1 MPKRTTA
8 AEHQGPVRVVLV
20 TMDAHLASAAQRA
33 QQQIHRAAPGVTLEV
48 HAAALWGDNPARL
61 HACETAIAEAD
72 IVLVTML
79 FMEDHFRP
87 LLNALHARRTHC
99 DAMVCLMSA
108 TEVTQLTRMGRLDMQ
123 SPATGPLALLRRL
136 RGAAKARQD
145 GKAAVAGTTGAKQLR
160 MLRRLPKLLRFI
172 PGTAQDLRLY
182 FQAMQYW
189 LAGSE
194 DNVAG
199 LVLSLVDRYAQ
210 GPRAGWQG
218 ALKVAAP
225 REYPDVGLYHP
236 RLPQASRL
244 SERVDE
250 LPRVRQAK
258 GTVGVLLLR
267 SYVLAGNTAHYDGVI
282 GALEARGYAVIP
294 AFAAGLDFRP
304 VAERYW
310 LKDGKACID
319 ALVSLTGF
327 SLVGGPAFN
336 DARAAQHTLAL
347 LDVPYLA
354 AAPLEFQTLDAWRQS
369 DRGMLPVES
378 TIMVALPELDGA
390 TGSMVYGGRSGD
402 GRDMQAAADRTA
414 LLAARVARWVKLR
427 TKPRDQRRLAVVLF
441 CFPPNAGNVGTA
453 AMLAVFESL
462 HNTLQALAEQG
473 YRVAV
478 PPTVAALREAITQGN
493 ASRYGTPAN
502 VHALV
507 SADDHVRREPHLAA
521 IEAQWGPAPGRVQTN
536 GQQLFVLGAQFGEVF
551 VGVQPGFGYE
561 GDPMR
566 LLFEKGF
573 APTHA
578 FSAFYRWLRED
589 FAADAVLHFGTHGAL
604 EFMPG
609 KQVGLSEA
617 CWPERLL
624 GDLPNVYLYAGN
636 NPSEGALAKR
646 RAAATLVTHATPP
659 LAHVQAY
666 QAWGELREALTQWH
680 ELSATATAART
691 EALQGMRELAQQLD
705 LTQNIEDPDACVSHW
720 QAELDALT
728 NSLMPCGLHVVGQ
741 APTPEQ
747 RVAWLQACGEAWHQV
762 QWPHAALQALV
773 NNPSEN
779 HWQQWLAPETEQ
791 AQASWEALQR
801 ANEAWCGGHELQGL
815 LQALDGRYVMPAPG
829 GDVLRNPEVLP
840 TGRNMHGFD
849 PFGLPSAHAQ
859 RSGQRQAERLLA
871 RYRADHGAW
880 PQSVAMVL
888 WGTDNL
894 KTGGDAIAQA
904 LHLMGAAPR
913 FDSYGRLAGAT
924 LVPLEQ
930 LGRPRIDVVLTLSG
944 IFRDLLPLQ
953 IRLLAEAAYLAAEAD
968 EPEDMNW
975 IRKHVLACQR
985 AHGCD
990 LESAA
995 LRVFSNAEGTYGA
1008 NVNLLI
1014 DSGQWDQADE
1024 LAETF
1029 SQRKGFAYGRAG
1041 QPQAQQALLRE
1052 ALSHVALSYQNLESV
1067 ELGVTSVDTYFDSLG
1082 GMTRAVAKAQGVGSE
1097 DMPVY
1102 IGDQTRDDDA
1112 HAQVRSLR
1120 EQVALETRGRMLNP
1134 TWADTMLRHGYEGV
1148 QQIDAH
1154 LTHTMGW
1161 SATTGQVEPWVYQRL
1176 SETYMLDEAMRQRLA
1191 ALNPTASA
1199 RMASRL
1205 LEASE
1210 RNFWQPSAE
1219 HLEALRRASDTL
1231 EDSLE
1236 GIQQGA
1242 AA

>member
-282 GALEARGYAVIP
+282 GALEAQGYAVIP

-473 YRVAV
+473 YHVAV

>member
-478 PPTVAALREAITQGN
+478 PPTVEALREAITQGN

>member
-8 AEHQGPVRVVLV
+8 AEHRGPVRVVLV

-33 QQQIHRAAPGVTLEV
+33 QQQIQRAAPGVTLEV
-48 HAAALWGDNPARL
+48 HAAALWGDDQARL
-61 HACETAIAEAD
+61 HACEAAIAQAD

-87 LLNALHARRTHC
+87 LLGALHARRAHC

-218 ALKVAAP
+218 ALKVATP

-244 SERVDE
+244 TERVDD
-250 LPRVRQAK
+250 LPRVRQPK
-258 GTVGVLLLR
+258 GAVGVLLLR

-282 GALEARGYAVIP
+282 GALEAQGYAVIP

-462 HNTLQALAEQG
+462 HNTLRALAEQG
-473 YRVAV
+473 YRVTV
-478 PPTVAALREAITQGN
+478 PPTVEALREAITQGN

-691 EALQGMRELAQQLD
+691 EALQGMRELAQRLD
-705 LTQNIEDPDACVSHW
+705 LTQDIEDPDACVSHW

-773 NNPSEN
+773 HNPSEN

-1082 GMTRAVAKAQGVGSE
+1082 RHDARRGQGPRRGQRGHAGLHWRPNARRRRPRSGAQ
-1097 DMPVY
+1097 
-1102 IGDQTRDDDA
+1102 
-1112 HAQVRSLR
+1112 
-1120 EQVALETRGRMLNP
+1120 P
-1134 TWADTMLRHGYEGV
+1134 T
-1148 QQIDAH
+1148 
-1154 LTHTMGW
+1154 
-1161 SATTGQVEPWVYQRL
+1161 
-1176 SETYMLDEAMRQRLA
+1176 
-1191 ALNPTASA
+1191 
-1199 RMASRL
+1199 
-1205 LEASE
+1205 
-1210 RNFWQPSAE
+1210 
-1219 HLEALRRASDTL
+1219 
-1231 EDSLE
+1231 
-1236 GIQQGA
+1236 
-1242 AA
+1242 

>member
-79 FMEDHFRP
+79 FMEDHYRP

-282 GALEARGYAVIP
+282 GALEAKGYAVIP

-473 YRVAV
+473 YHVAV

>member
-8 AEHQGPVRVVLV
+8 AEHRGPVRVVLV

-33 QQQIHRAAPGVTLEV
+33 QQQIQRAAPGVTLEV
-48 HAAALWGDNPARL
+48 HAAALWGDDQARL
-61 HACETAIAEAD
+61 HACEAAIAQAD

-87 LLNALHARRTHC
+87 LLGALHARRAHC

-244 SERVDE
+244 TERVDD
-250 LPRVRQAK
+250 LPRVRQPK
-258 GTVGVLLLR
+258 GAVGVLLLR

-282 GALEARGYAVIP
+282 GALEAQGYAVIP

-427 TKPRDQRRLAVVLF
+427 AKPRDQRRLAVVLF

-462 HNTLQALAEQG
+462 HNTLRALAEQG
-473 YRVAV
+473 YRVTV
-478 PPTVAALREAITQGN
+478 PPTVEALREAITQGN

-691 EALQGMRELAQQLD
+691 EALQGMRELAQRLD
-705 LTQNIEDPDACVSHW
+705 LTQDIEDPDACVSHW

-773 NNPSEN
+773 HNPSES

-1024 LAETF
+1024 LADTF

-1041 QPQAQQALLRE
+1041 QPQAQQALLRQ

-1082 GMTRAVAKAQGVGSE
+1082 GMTRAVAQAQGVGSE
-1097 DMPVY
+1097 NMPVY

-1148 QQIDAH
+1148 QQIEAH

-1199 RMASRL
+1199 RMANRL

-1219 HLEALRRASDTL
+1219 HLEALRRASDAL

>member
-282 GALEARGYAVIP
+282 GALEAQGYAVIP

-478 PPTVAALREAITQGN
+478 PPTVEALREAITQGN

>member
-282 GALEARGYAVIP
+282 GALEAKGYAVIP

-478 PPTVAALREAITQGN
+478 PPTVDALREAITQGN

>member
-1 MPKRTTA
+1 MPKRTLA
-8 AEHQGPVRVVLV
+8 AKPHPAVRVVLV

-33 QQQIHRAAPGVTLEV
+33 QQHITQVAQGVSLEV
-48 HAAALWGDNPARL
+48 HAAALWGDDPQRL
-61 HACETAIAEAD
+61 QACEEAIGKAD

-87 LLNALHARRTHC
+87 LLAALHARRNDC

-218 ALKVAAP
+218 TLKVAPP

-236 RLPQASRL
+236 RLTEASRL
-244 SERVDE
+244 TERVAS
-250 LPRVRQAK
+250 LPRISKSK

-282 GALEARGYAVIP
+282 GALEAKGYTVIP

-310 LKDGKACID
+310 LKDGKPCID

-336 DARAAQHTLAL
+336 DARAAQQMLAQ

-369 DRGMLPVES
+369 ERGMLPVES

-390 TGSMVYGGRSGD
+390 TGTMVYGGRSGD
-402 GRDMQAAADRTA
+402 GRDMQAAADRTS
-414 LLAARVARWVKLR
+414 LLAARVARWVQLR
-427 TKPRDQRRLAVVLF
+427 AKPHAQRRLAVVLF

-462 HNTLQALAEQG
+462 HNTLKALAAQG
-473 YRVAV
+473 YRVEV
-478 PPTVAALREAITQGN
+478 PPTVEALREAVTQGN
-493 ASRYGTPAN
+493 ATRHGTPAN
-502 VHALV
+502 VHALIG
-507 SADDHVRREPHLAA
+507 ADDHVRREPHLAA

-536 GQQLFVLGAQFGEVF
+536 GQHLFVLGAQFGEIF

-589 FAADAVLHFGTHGAL
+589 FGADVVLHFGTHGAL

-609 KQVGLSEA
+609 KQVGLSET

-666 QAWGELREALTQWH
+666 QAWGELREALGHWR
-680 ELSATATAART
+680 ELPANATAARA
-691 EALQGMRELAQQLD
+691 EALQGMTDLAQRLD
-705 LTQNIEDPDACVSHW
+705 LPGDTTDPETCVTRW
-720 QAELDALT
+720 QHALDELT

-741 APTPEQ
+741 APSAAQ
-747 RVAWLQACGEAWHQV
+747 RVAWLQACAQAWHQV
-762 QWPHAALQALV
+762 QWPEAALQALV
-773 NNPSEN
+773 DDPNEN
-779 HWQQWLAPETEQ
+779 RWQQWLDPATAQ
-791 AQASWEALQR
+791 AQASWDALRR
-801 ANEAWCGGHELQGL
+801 ANQAWCGDHELQGL
-815 LQALDGRYVMPAPG
+815 LHALDGRYVKPAPG
-829 GDVLRNPEVLP
+829 GDVLRNPDVLP

-849 PFGLPSAHAQ
+849 PFGLPSAYAQ

-871 RYRADHGAW
+871 RYRADHGHW
-880 PQSVAMVL
+880 PESVAMVL

-953 IRLLAEAAYLAAEAD
+953 IRLLAEAAFLAAEAD

-975 IRKHVLACQR
+975 IRKHVLACQQT
-985 AHGCD
+985 HGCD
-990 LESAA
+990 FESAA

-1024 LAETF
+1024 LADAF
-1029 SQRKGFAYGRAG
+1029 SQRKGFAYGRGG

-1052 ALSHVALSYQNLESV
+1052 ALAHVAMSYQNLESV

-1082 GMTRAVAKAQGVGSE
+1082 GMTRAVAKAQGLSS
-1097 DMPVY
+1097 DAMPVY
-1102 IGDQTRDDDA
+1102 IGDQTRDDEA

-1134 TWADTMLRHGYEGV
+1134 TWTDTMLQHGYEGV
-1148 QQIDAH
+1148 QQIEAH
-1154 LTHTMGW
+1154 LTHTLGW

-1176 SETYMLDEAMRQRLA
+1176 SETYMLDDAMRQRLA

-1199 RMASRL
+1199 RMANRL

-1219 HLEALRRASDTL
+1219 HLEALRRASDAL

>member
-1 MPKRTTA
+1 
-8 AEHQGPVRVVLV
+8 
-20 TMDAHLASAAQRA
+20 
-33 QQQIHRAAPGVTLEV
+33 
-48 HAAALWGDNPARL
+48 
-61 HACETAIAEAD
+61 
-72 IVLVTML
+72 ML

-282 GALEARGYAVIP
+282 SALEAQGYAVIP

-478 PPTVAALREAITQGN
+478 PPTVEALREAITQGN

-1148 QQIDAH
+1148 QQIEAH

>member
-282 GALEARGYAVIP
+282 GALEAQGYAVIP

-478 PPTVAALREAITQGN
+478 PPTVEALREAITQGN

-705 LTQNIEDPDACVSHW
+705 LTQDIEDPDACVSHW

-1148 QQIDAH
+1148 QQIEAH

>member
-282 GALEARGYAVIP
+282 GALEAKGYAVIP

-473 YRVAV
+473 YHVAV

>member
-79 FMEDHFRP
+79 FMEDHYRP

-282 GALEARGYAVIP
+282 GALEAQGYAVIP

-478 PPTVAALREAITQGN
+478 PPTVEALREAITQGN

-1148 QQIDAH
+1148 QQIEAH